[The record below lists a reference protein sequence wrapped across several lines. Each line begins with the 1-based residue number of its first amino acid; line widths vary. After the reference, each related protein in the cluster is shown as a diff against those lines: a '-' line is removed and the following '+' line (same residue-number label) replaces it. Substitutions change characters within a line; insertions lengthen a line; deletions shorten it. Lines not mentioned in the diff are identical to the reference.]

1 MWTRAELKENAKQ
14 LLRVNYWPAV
24 VAALVYT
31 IAAGSSG
38 GSSTSASSNSGN
50 YDSGT
55 VAAILI
61 AALMVLIVTIVLK
74 IFVFNPLAVGA
85 IRFFANGKRGT
96 AQLSDLGMVFKSG
109 YYVNTVKVMFLRDLF
124 VGLWTLLFI
133 IPGIIKAYEY
143 FFIPYLLSDNPG
155 LDSDHAFARTKQM
168 TDGQKMDIFVLD
180 LSFIGWVILSVFT
193 CGILAIF
200 YVNPYILFTKA
211 ELYHKLG
218 GYDGTAQFNNPYG
231 GGYAQPYG
239 APAGQ
244 PYAQPYAQPQG
255 YADPY
260 AQPQGYADPFAAAA
274 PAPETPV
281 GMATYT
287 PPVAP
292 VAPAPEAPVAPSY
305 EAPAAPEVPSYEA
318 PIAPEAPA
326 IDPGNPMGT
335 DIG

>member
-24 VAALVYT
+24 VAALVYA

-38 GSSTSASSNSGN
+38 GGSASSSNSGN

-55 VAAILI
+55 AAAILI
-61 AALMVLIVTIVLK
+61 AVLMVMIVSIVLK

-274 PAPETPV
+274 PAPEAPA

-292 VAPAPEAPVAPSY
+292 AAPAPEAPAAPAY